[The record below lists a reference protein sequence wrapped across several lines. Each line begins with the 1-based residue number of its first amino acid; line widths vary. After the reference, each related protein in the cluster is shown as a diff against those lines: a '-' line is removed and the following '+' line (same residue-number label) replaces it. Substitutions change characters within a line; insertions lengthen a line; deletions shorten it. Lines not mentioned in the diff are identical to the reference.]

1 MGPIR
6 VICEI
11 CRLNL
16 LLVDFHLL
24 PFANY
29 SYLSSGPVTCL
40 LFIDLTGYY
49 KFKRCSEVLMDRKVD
64 HKNILFLLVAIF
76 HIAALGMTTGCG
88 DNKNMIQASSLTNGR
103 VTLTWDS
110 IPQFAAYEVYLST
123 TPGVSVQN
131 AFRIS
136 DVSSPFTITDLQ
148 PGITYYFVVTA
159 VDESGHANIL
169 RK

>member
-1 MGPIR
+1 
-6 VICEI
+6 
-11 CRLNL
+11 
-16 LLVDFHLL
+16 
-24 PFANY
+24 
-29 SYLSSGPVTCL
+29 
-40 LFIDLTGYY
+40 
-49 KFKRCSEVLMDRKVD
+49 MDRKVD

-76 HIAALGMTTGCG
+76 HIAARGMTTGCG

-159 VDESGHANIL
+159 VDESGQRKYSKEVAYRADSSEGNIHFDTFTAL
-169 RK
+169 APPE